1 MGLSGD
7 AMRDVVPHILIVD
20 DDASIK
26 EALTLALRG
35 AYVVHGAAT
44 GDEACAALERHPV
57 AGIILDVLLG
67 KEHGLDLVGRFRVL
81 SPAPILV
88 LTAYGSE
95 EVAVRALRAGVSDY
109 LRKPFNLQDLKTSLS
124 RLIH

>member
-1 MGLSGD
+1 
-7 AMRDVVPHILIVD
+7 MREAVPHILIVD
-20 DDASIK
+20 DDPSIK
-26 EALTLALRG
+26 EGLTLALRG

-44 GDEACAALERHPV
+44 GDEACAALEQHPI

-67 KEHGLDLVGRFRVL
+67 KEHGLDLVGRFRAI

-95 EVAVRALRAGVSDY
+95 EVAARALRAGVSDY
-109 LRKPFNLQDLKTSLS
+109 LRKPFNLEDLKASLS
-124 RLIH
+124 RLVR